1 MKAVCSILCSLVFV
15 LSIQAKTIH
24 LRQRS
29 DLSEVM
35 KYANSTYIVEEKLD
49 LHGAIMQLPQ
59 NSVLSFSANGIVLN
73 GKIIGTHSVIKADA
87 RLVFDNVKIE
97 GSWKNGIVYS
107 QWFKFKDGQMDNNDA
122 FAQLMQ
128 LCTGSQF
135 THFYMQKGTYY
146 VSAIYRSAPILVPSN
161 VYWHNE
167 ATIKMLP
174 TDLEWYNIVYL
185 NKSNNVTID
194 GGTFIGD
201 VENHKG
207 NTGEWGHGIKCG
219 GATNIVI
226 KNVMCSYCWGDGIDL
241 IEGLDEK
248 KKPTINCNNIT
259 IDNVKCY
266 NNRRQGISI
275 EAASNV
281 KIVDS
286 EFAYTG
292 SPKFTSPGAGLDI
305 EPWTDN
311 ENKVW
316 NVTVERCKFH
326 DNKGLDV
333 QCEPNVKKQAAF
345 VKLHN
350 NILFSKCEIG
360 SMRIQY
366 TKGIFMKN
374 CNISKDLL
382 VRWTDGVE
390 LRKTKIEKF
399 KKGEKSSNVKVVNS
413 DIKNK
418 ADLVF
423 FMVPLVGISVLAL
436 TGIVKYKRVI

>member
-1 MKAVCSILCSLVFV
+1 MKTVCSILCSLVFA

-29 DLSEVM
+29 NLSEVM
-35 KYANSTYIVEEKLD
+35 KYANSTYVVEENLD
-49 LHGAIMQLPQ
+49 LHGVTMQLPQ
-59 NSVLSFSANGIVLN
+59 NSVLSFSANGMVLN

-97 GSWKNGIVYS
+97 GSWKNGLVYS

-167 ATIKMLP
+167 AIIKMLP

-241 IEGLDEK
+241 IEGVDEK
-248 KKPTINCNNIT
+248 KKPTVNCNNIT
-259 IDNVKCY
+259 INNVKCY

-333 QCEPNVKKQAAF
+333 QCEPNVKKLAAF

-374 CNISKDLL
+374 CNLSKDLL
-382 VRWTDGVE
+382 VRWADGVE

-423 FMVPLVGISVLAL
+423 FTVPLVGISVLAL